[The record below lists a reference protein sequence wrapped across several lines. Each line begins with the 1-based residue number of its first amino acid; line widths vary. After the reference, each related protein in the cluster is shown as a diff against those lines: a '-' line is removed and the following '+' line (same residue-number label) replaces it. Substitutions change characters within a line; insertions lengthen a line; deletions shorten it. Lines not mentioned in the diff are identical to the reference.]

1 MKKNVIYDQDDTKNI
16 IMIKVRSFCY
26 EGEKYWQKN
35 APQDINNL
43 LKKSTSNIIDFNNP
57 GI

>member
-1 MKKNVIYDQDDTKNI
+1 
-16 IMIKVRSFCY
+16 MIKVRSFCY